1 MVPAPVPDSTE
12 YARWI
17 QSTLN
22 RVMGLQLPINGEMTP
37 ETRSAIRS
45 FQARQGLPADGIV
58 GPQTEAALIA
68 ASGQS
73 PAPAESTPP
82 SGELESYENPS
93 IERVS
98 PEWVNPGPDYVRWA
112 QNALNQVM
120 GLRLAI
126 DGRVGTQT
134 RSAVRRFQQARGLP
148 VSGRIGPETERALT
162 AAGADRPQITRA
174 MPAGTNTSVNT
185 PLPAS
190 GPGFRRY
197 GAPNRQFGRPETIRA
212 LEAIGTAWHMAHPDG
227 PRMTIGDI
235 SFQGGGKM
243 PPHVSHQ
250 QGVDVDIRPLRND
263 GTEGPVTFTD
273 PAYSRALTQ
282 ELVNLIV
289 NNGVLRV
296 RYIFFNDPAVSS
308 VRKWPGHHNHLH
320 LRFYPPGPRP

>member
-1 MVPAPVPDSTE
+1 MPIPRPSRPYPPRPATRLPSASAPRPPRPTRTANVPRPPSAAWPPGLPPRPRTRPPGVTIRPRRPHGVLPWWSPTVIYEPALVPAPAPDNTE

-22 RVMGLQLPINGEMTP
+22 RVMGLQLPVNGEMTP

-82 SGELESYENPS
+82 SGELEPYEYPS

-112 QNALNQVM
+112 QNALNTVL

-148 VSGRIGPETERALT
+148 VSGRIGPETERALI
-162 AAGADRPQITRA
+162 AAGADRP
-174 MPAGTNTSVNT
+174 
-185 PLPAS
+185 PLDYKQ
-190 GPGFRRY
+190 R
-197 GAPNRQFGRPETIRA
+197 
-212 LEAIGTAWHMAHPDG
+212 GTARPAHL
-227 PRMTIGDI
+227 
-235 SFQGGGKM
+235 FQ
-243 PPHVSHQ
+243 
-250 QGVDVDIRPLRND
+250 
-263 GTEGPVTFTD
+263 
-273 PAYSRALTQ
+273 
-282 ELVNLIV
+282 
-289 NNGVLRV
+289 
-296 RYIFFNDPAVSS
+296 
-308 VRKWPGHHNHLH
+308 
-320 LRFYPPGPRP
+320 